1 MTSTPQEPE
10 TNHPDSDPDVNPT
23 ADPTEDDPVPGSG
36 AEDAG
41 DPS

>member
-10 TNHPDSDPDVNPT
+10 TNDPDSDPDVNPT